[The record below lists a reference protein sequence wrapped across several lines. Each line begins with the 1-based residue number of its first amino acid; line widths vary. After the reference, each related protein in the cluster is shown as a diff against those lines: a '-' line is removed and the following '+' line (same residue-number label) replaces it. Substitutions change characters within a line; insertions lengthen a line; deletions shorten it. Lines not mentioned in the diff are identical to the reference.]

1 MKTLQA
7 RSAKVPKTK
16 VPKTEVGSPSS
27 LWTKSLATA
36 RSQQQSGDW
45 VRLTELPSPYSFDEA
60 LLLCET
66 EPGYWLAWVPDFG
79 ELLIQ
84 V

>member
-7 RSAKVPKTK
+7 QLAKVPQAK
-16 VPKTEVGSPSS
+16 VYRPIHLRPDS
-27 LWTKSLATA
+27 LGTA

-45 VRLTELPSPYSFDEA
+45 VKLTELPSPYSFDEA

>member
-7 RSAKVPKTK
+7 RSAKVPKAK
-16 VPKTEVGSPSS
+16 VGSPYNLRTDS
-27 LWTKSLATA
+27 LGTA

>member
-7 RSAKVPKTK
+7 RSAKVPKTR
-16 VPKTEVGSPSS
+16 VGSPANLQSTSS
-27 LWTKSLATA
+27 GTA
-36 RSQQQSGDW
+36 RSQRRSGDW
-45 VRLTELPSPYSFDEA
+45 VRLRELPSPYSFDEA

-66 EPGYWLAWVPDFG
+66 EPGNWLAWVPDFG
-79 ELLIQ
+79 ELLIP

>member
-7 RSAKVPKTK
+7 RSAKVPKAK
-16 VPKTEVGSPSS
+16 VGSPSNLRTDS
-27 LWTKSLATA
+27 VGTA